1 MIDIFVGGV
10 LPIFAIGAIGY
21 FLGRVGTFDVAMA
34 TAINRLVF
42 FVGIPCLGFR
52 MIVRAPLE
60 EFDLTMLAGFLIS
73 ELVVYLSAAAVGRYI
88 FKTDVREAILLG
100 LACALTNHILFVLPM
115 AIALFGEQAAVPIVA
130 IITMDVVFLFGAT
143 LVIMDFMSS
152 EKGAHGQVVGKI
164 VRNPPI
170 VSMIAGFAVAFS
182 GLELPGGVNVFLD
195 FTSGIAAPCALFSLG
210 IILSQPQQP
219 GRAML
224 PVALTGIKLV
234 LHPILAWLLLITLF
248 DLPSAIA
255 NPAMMVAAAP
265 CGAMGF
271 VLALNYGVRVDAIAR
286 AVLYT
291 TIGSLVTITLA
302 ASL

>member
-21 FLGRVGTFDVAMA
+21 LFGRLGTFDVAMA

-42 FVGIPCLGFR
+42 FVGIPMLGFR
-52 MIVRAPLE
+52 LIVRAPLE
-60 EFDLTMLAGFLIS
+60 DFDLTMLLGFLIS
-73 ELVVYLSAAAVGRYI
+73 ELVVYLSAAAVGRYV
-88 FKTDVREAILLG
+88 FKCDAKESILLG

-115 AIALFGEQAAVPIVA
+115 AIVLFGELAATPIIA
-130 IITMDVVFLFGAT
+130 IVTMDTIILFSGTLIIMEFMTSETGA
-143 LVIMDFMSS
+143 LGHVM
-152 EKGAHGQVVGKI
+152 GKI
-164 VRNPPI
+164 VRNPP
-170 VSMIAGFAVAFS
+170 VMSVVAGFAVALS
-182 GLELPGGVNVFLD
+182 GLVLPKGVDVFLD

-224 PVALTGIKLV
+224 PVALTGVKLI
-234 LHPILAWLLLITLF
+234 LHPVLAWLLLVTLF
-248 DLPSAIA
+248 EVAPAIA

-286 AVLYT
+286 AVFYT
-291 TIGSLVTITLA
+291 TIGSLATITIA